1 MKSSLSRVK
10 QNETCINRRF
20 PTTEP
25 FLLFCLFVF
34 FTADGS
40 YVLTS
45 AQRLPLLDGKAHF
58 SVSQSQSFTKIL
70 VPTCKMRR
78 INDAVILGDSIVCC
92 VCAFSSLLW
101 ITSFYS
107 YCRSP
112 YTAEYFLWSSPF
124 RLGSS
129 TPSLLASNTKQAP
142 RNSQQK

>member
-1 MKSSLSRVK
+1 MKPVLTAASLQRSR
-10 QNETCINRRF
+10 
-20 PTTEP
+20 
-25 FLLFCLFVF
+25 FLSFVCLFF

-78 INDAVILGDSIVCC
+78 INDAVILGDSTVCC

-101 ITSFYS
+101 ITSFFS

>member
-1 MKSSLSRVK
+1 MKPVLTAASLQRSL
-10 QNETCINRRF
+10 
-20 PTTEP
+20 
-25 FLLFCLFVF
+25 FLSFVCLFF
-34 FTADGS
+34 FTADVS

-78 INDAVILGDSIVCC
+78 INAAVILGDSIVCC

>member
-1 MKSSLSRVK
+1 MK
-10 QNETCINRRF
+10 RRF
-20 PTTEP
+20 LTTEP
-25 FLLFCLFVF
+25 FLVFCLFVF

-40 YVLTS
+40 YVLTP

-78 INDAVILGDSIVCC
+78 INAAVILGDSIVCC

-124 RLGSS
+124 RFGSS